1 MRTSETSSVRRKA
14 VVVAAALAA
23 GVGLTLVA
31 APAQAA
37 TALSGTAGAF
47 VGTNNAGGTCS
58 NAGGDDA
65 QSTTAF
71 SSNGAVRTR
80 SVASSGTI
88 TDSGDAGDVTTW
100 SASAKMTLRAGQTS
114 STSSLSVSAALKA
127 RVTSAQG
134 SMTGCD
140 PSASA
145 GAQVIGVL
153 SLAHAG
159 WVQIDATV
167 PRGAQFVA
175 AVIPLSDSLPVQTVQ
190 YSAAVYHSRLWFDS
204 GQYVVQVVAQ
214 VEADTDPATVGST
227 AVNGTLTASLKAL
240 PGGAATGAAA
250 GPGRAYVALPGG
262 VGCVDGTVAVPF
274 TGKAG
279 KAASATFYVNGKK
292 RATVSSPRP
301 GTAVILRGVGAT
313 SETTVRAV
321 VKPRTGKAVSVSR
334 SYLACS

>member
-1 MRTSETSSVRRKA
+1 MRTSRTSSVRRKA
-14 VVVAAALAA
+14 VVLAAAVAAAS
-23 GVGLTLVA
+23 GLTLVA

-37 TALSGTAGAF
+37 TALSGTAGAL

-58 NAGGDDA
+58 NTGGDDA
-65 QSTTAF
+65 DDISGFT
-71 SSNGAVRTR
+71 SNGSTRTH
-80 SVASSGTI
+80 SVASNGTI

-100 SASAKMTLRAGQTS
+100 SASAKTTTRAAQTS
-114 STSSLSVSAALKA
+114 STASLSVTAVLKA

-134 SMTGCD
+134 SMTGCA

-145 GAQVIGVL
+145 GAQVFGLL
-153 SLAHAG
+153 SLAHPG

-175 AVIPLSDSLPVQTVQ
+175 VVVPLSQSLPVQTIQ
-190 YSAAVYHSRLWFDS
+190 YNAATYHSRLWFDS
-204 GQYVVQVVAQ
+204 GQYIVQVVAQ
-214 VEADTDPATVGST
+214 VQADTDPATVGST
-227 AVNGTLTASLKAL
+227 SVNGTLTASLKAL

-250 GPGRAYVALPGG
+250 GPGRAYVTLPGG

-279 KAASATFYVNGKK
+279 KVASATFYVNGKK
-292 RATVSSPRP
+292 RAAVSGPRP
-301 GTAVILRGVGAT
+301 GTAVILRGVSAT
-313 SETTVRAV
+313 SDAAVRAV
-321 VKPRTGKAVSVSR
+321 VKPRTGKAVSVTR